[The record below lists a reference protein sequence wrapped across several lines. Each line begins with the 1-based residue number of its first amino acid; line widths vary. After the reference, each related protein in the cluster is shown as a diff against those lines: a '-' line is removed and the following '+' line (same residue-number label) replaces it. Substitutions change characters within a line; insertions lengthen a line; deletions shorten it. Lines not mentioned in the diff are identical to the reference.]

1 VPFPFQRLTETSE
14 RAKRTWV
21 LGGGGARGAA
31 QVGVA
36 QALFEVGLEPPR
48 RLIGVSVGALNAA
61 MLAAYPSRAGAAMLR
76 ELWFSRLAQDVFR
89 LHPLGVVLNR
99 LRGDTLSAMPASN
112 VTRLIE
118 RAIQLIGI
126 ETFEDL
132 RVPLEVLA
140 TDIGA
145 GRPHVFRGGR
155 LLPALRASTAIPGVF
170 PAVRIDDAGYLDG
183 GIVDNLPIG
192 LALAEGEREVLGI
205 ELMAG
210 DALERPPA
218 NWAELMGRT
227 VQLMLHQRMLSD
239 FARLRRLGR
248 VVVLCPVLRPG
259 DGVDMEPRH
268 VAGLIERTRQA
279 TRRLLEERSRRL
291 FRESGVHYIRL
302 SPAVAD

>member
-1 VPFPFQRLTETSE
+1 MLPFSFQRRLETSE

-31 QVGVA
+31 QVGVL

-48 RLIGVSVGALNAA
+48 RLVGVSVGALNAA
-61 MLAAYPSRAGAAMLR
+61 TLAAYPSRAGAAMLR

-99 LRGDTLSAMPASN
+99 LRGDTLSAMPATN

-155 LLPALRASTAIPGVF
+155 LLPALRASTAIPASSPRSASGT
-170 PAVRIDDAGYLDG
+170 PATWTAASWTISRSAWRW
-183 GIVDNLPIG
+183 PR
-192 LALAEGEREVLGI
+192 ASATCWASSSWPATRWS
-205 ELMAG
+205 A
-210 DALERPPA
+210 RPPT
-218 NWAELMGRT
+218 GR
-227 VQLMLHQRMLSD
+227 S
-239 FARLRRLGR
+239 
-248 VVVLCPVLRPG
+248 
-259 DGVDMEPRH
+259 
-268 VAGLIERTRQA
+268 
-279 TRRLLEERSRRL
+279 
-291 FRESGVHYIRL
+291 
-302 SPAVAD
+302 

>member
-1 VPFPFQRLTETSE
+1 VPFPFQRQPASE

-31 QVGVA
+31 QVGVL
-36 QALFEVGLEPPR
+36 QALFECGLEPPR

-61 MLAAYPSRAGAAMLR
+61 TLAAYPSRAGAAMLR
-76 ELWFSRLAQDVFR
+76 ELWFSRPAQDVFR
-89 LHPLGVVLNR
+89 LHPLGVVLSR

-118 RAIQLIGI
+118 RAIQLIGVD
-126 ETFEDL
+126 TFTGL

-145 GRPHVFRGGR
+145 GRPHVFRDGP
-155 LLPALRASTAIPGVF
+155 LLPALTASAAIPGVF

-192 LALAEGEREVLGI
+192 LALAGGEREVLGI

-210 DALERPPA
+210 GELERPPA
-218 NWAELMGRT
+218 NWAELMART

-239 FARLRRLGR
+239 FARLRRAGR
-248 VVVLCPVLRPG
+248 VAILCPVLGPD
-259 DGVDMEPRH
+259 DGVNMEPRH
-268 VAGLIERTRQA
+268 VEDVIERTRRA
-279 TRRLLEERSRRL
+279 TCRLLLERGRRL

-302 SPAVAD
+302 AAVGD

>member
-1 VPFPFQRLTETSE
+1 VPFPFQRQPATSE

-31 QVGVA
+31 QVGVL
-36 QALFEVGLEPPR
+36 QALFECGLEPPR

-61 MLAAYPSRAGAAMLR
+61 MLAAYPSPAGAAMLR

-89 LHPLGVVLNR
+89 LHPLGVVLSR
-99 LRGDTLSAMPASN
+99 LRGDTLSAMPSSN

-118 RAIQLIGI
+118 RAIHLVGI
-126 ETFEDL
+126 DTFAGL

-145 GRPHVFRGGR
+145 GRPHVFRDGP

-183 GIVDNLPIG
+183 GIVDNLPID
-192 LALAEGEREVLGI
+192 LALARGEREVVGI

-210 DALERPPA
+210 DQLDRPPS
-218 NWAELMGRT
+218 NWAELMART

-239 FARLRRLGR
+239 FARLRRAGR
-248 VVVLCPVLRPG
+248 VAILCPVLGQG
-259 DGVDMEPRH
+259 DGLDMEPRH
-268 VAGLIERTRQA
+268 VEDLIERTRRA
-279 TRRLLEERSRRL
+279 TSRLLLQRGRRL

-302 SPAVAD
+302 APVGD